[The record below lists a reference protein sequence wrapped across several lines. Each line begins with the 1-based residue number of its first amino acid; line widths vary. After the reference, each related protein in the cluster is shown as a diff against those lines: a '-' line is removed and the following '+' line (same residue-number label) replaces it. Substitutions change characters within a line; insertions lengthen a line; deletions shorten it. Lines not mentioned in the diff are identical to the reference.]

1 MILVVLGLGLWSAA
15 HLMPQLVPE
24 LHAQLG
30 RRARPVVAVTV
41 LLGLLLMILG
51 YIGWDSAY
59 HRIPA
64 AWTRHLNNLMML
76 VAVYLFAASGAKTR
90 IAVALRHP
98 QLLAVS
104 LWSGAHLLA
113 NGTWSALVLFG
124 GLGLWAVSEMA
135 LLDAR
140 VPVTTRPA
148 PVTMARE
155 LRTVIIAVVVFIL
168 IGLVHGW
175 VGPNPFGAI
184 S

>member
-1 MILVVLGLGLWSAA
+1 
-15 HLMPQLVPE
+15 MP
-24 LHAQLG
+24 
-30 RRARPVVAVTV
+30 VAPFQRGAT
-41 LLGLLLMILG
+41 
-51 YIGWDSAY
+51 S
-59 HRIPA
+59 
-64 AWTRHLNNLMML
+64 
-76 VAVYLFAASGAKTR
+76 AKTR